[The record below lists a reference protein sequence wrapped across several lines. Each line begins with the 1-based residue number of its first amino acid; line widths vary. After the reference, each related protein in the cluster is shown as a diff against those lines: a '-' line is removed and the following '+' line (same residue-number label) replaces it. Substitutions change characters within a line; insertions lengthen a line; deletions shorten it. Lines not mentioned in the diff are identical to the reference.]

1 MGGPLARMEV
11 ERVDTRLRLALL
23 GEIDLSNAYALQVQI
38 KAQIAELGPERVV
51 LDLTDVS
58 YIDSQGMMLLLEVAS
73 TLRARRAPLELVA
86 PPGSVAARLL
96 AVSHVDDLPVRRLSG
111 H

>member
-1 MGGPLARMEV
+1 
-11 ERVDTRLRLALL
+11 
-23 GEIDLSNAYALQVQI
+23 
-38 KAQIAELGPERVV
+38 
-51 LDLTDVS
+51 
-58 YIDSQGMMLLLEVAS
+58 MMLLLEVAS